1 MKHARWA
8 IFPLVLAAILFGSTA
23 RAQDPALRRFN
34 VAPYV
39 GAFFFDDDELSQS
52 LGVEVDIGALFGAR
66 AGYEIAPA
74 WQIEGAYGYSSL
86 STEVTEFQGDPGD
99 VELGEITAHLIY
111 GAIDYLLF
119 YRDNPT
125 ALLLSAGVGTII
137 LDGEGEAS
145 DPEAEFLLDLG
156 IGFTHPVRDWIT
168 FRGEARDHMQF
179 CGAAEGVGDTSAC
192 PADDDVLHH
201 IEVSAGAQFWIF

>member
-86 STEVTEFQGDPGD
+86 STKAT
-99 VELGEITAHLIY
+99 LGTWSWA
-111 GAIDYLLF
+111 
-119 YRDNPT
+119 RSPPT
-125 ALLLSAGVGTII
+125 
-137 LDGEGEAS
+137 
-145 DPEAEFLLDLG
+145 
-156 IGFTHPVRDWIT
+156 
-168 FRGEARDHMQF
+168 
-179 CGAAEGVGDTSAC
+179 
-192 PADDDVLHH
+192 
-201 IEVSAGAQFWIF
+201 